1 MAPSEIHTART
12 VLHEIATHAYN
23 LAMGL
28 QNVAPP
34 QATSGGAS
42 VQYLKEISIKLEET
56 SKKIAELD
64 TESEK

>member
-1 MAPSEIHTART
+1 MAPSDTHTAKI

-34 QATSGGAS
+34 QASGGGAS
-42 VQYLKEISIKLEET
+42 VQYLKEISIKLEEI
-56 SKKIAELD
+56 SKKMAELD
-64 TESEK
+64 TES